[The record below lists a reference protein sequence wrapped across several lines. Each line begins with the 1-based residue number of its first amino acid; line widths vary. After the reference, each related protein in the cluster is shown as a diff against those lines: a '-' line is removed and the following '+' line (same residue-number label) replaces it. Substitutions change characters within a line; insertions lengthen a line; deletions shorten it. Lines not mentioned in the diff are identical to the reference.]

1 MLTVGVSKLAN
12 RTLIAAILWD
22 ESAGRVSV
30 KVGERGGKRHEKRSR
45 RRKALGIL

>member
-1 MLTVGVSKLAN
+1 MGVSKLAN

-30 KVGERGGKRHEKRSR
+30 KVGERGGKRHKRRRRSR
-45 RRKALGIL
+45 KDFSIL